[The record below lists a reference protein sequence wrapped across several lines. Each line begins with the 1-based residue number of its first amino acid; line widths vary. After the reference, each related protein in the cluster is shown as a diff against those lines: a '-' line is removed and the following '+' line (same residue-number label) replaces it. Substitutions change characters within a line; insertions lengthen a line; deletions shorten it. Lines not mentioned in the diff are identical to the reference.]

1 MSFSSSVETI
11 LDGTFLD
18 VNTTTSIVNMDTK
31 QEDSQSKRTLGQIV
45 YDRRLQRG
53 WTQNDLAEHMDMSQ
67 EWVTKIETGRI
78 KAPKLQS
85 LKRLA
90 VVLGINVEVLVIA
103 AGFSDTAKG
112 ARAIAESAPDYDPT
126 NLPPHLRASFLRVGT
141 LSPTAQKKLETFLD
155 DLFLLEDFQNTK
167 NSR

>member
-11 LDGTFLD
+11 LDDTFPH
-18 VNTTTSIVNMDTK
+18 VNTTTSIMNMDTK

-85 LKRLA
+85 LKKLA
-90 VVLGINVEVLVIA
+90 SILGLDVEILVIA
-103 AGFSDTAKG
+103 SGYSDSVKG
-112 ARAIAESAPDYDPT
+112 ARAIAESTPEYDAT

-141 LSPTAQKKLETFLD
+141 LSPAAQKKLETFLD